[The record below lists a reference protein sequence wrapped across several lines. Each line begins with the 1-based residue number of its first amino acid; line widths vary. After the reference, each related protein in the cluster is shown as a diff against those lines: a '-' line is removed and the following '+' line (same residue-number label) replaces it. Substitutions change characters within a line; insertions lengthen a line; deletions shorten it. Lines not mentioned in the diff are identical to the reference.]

1 MTVQI
6 SRLLLLSAGFLSL
19 ASFASNAS
27 TAALGAEP
35 TLSFA
40 DIASRVRGSVVT
52 VAAAV
57 IDKHALA
64 MKGKKGDTGEESG
77 SGSQDDFSPSRPKQ
91 RPGEPPRQF
100 TSIGSGFV
108 IDPSGLVVTNNH
120 VIEGGNAIYVIL
132 SDGTELKVDK
142 IVGRDT
148 KSDITVLKVTPKAS
162 APLHAVSFGDSS
174 ATRVGDWVLAIG
186 NPFGLDGTVTAGILS
201 GRGRDINA
209 GPYDDFLQTD
219 AAINRGNSG
228 GPLFNASGEVIGINT
243 AIFSPSGGSI
253 GLGFAIPSNNARH
266 IVDQL
271 ERFGETRWGWIG
283 VRLQTPSEDW
293 AAGMHLPGA
302 EGALIARIDKGGP
315 ADLAGLQE
323 GDLILSF
330 AGHPVKHARQLPRFI
345 AQAPIGEEVEA
356 TIMRAGERKSVKIK
370 VARLDAASPEVSSAP
385 PRSKHQK
392 YGKISFEPL
401 ADDARPQIAAGTG
414 ALGAVASAA
423 AAKSL
428 MPGDVVA
435 EAAHQKVRTV
445 EELETR
451 LDELRRMGR
460 TEALLT
466 VEKPSGAILFAPL
479 ALREE

>member
-1 MTVQI
+1 M
-6 SRLLLLSAGFLSL
+6 
-19 ASFASNAS
+19 
-27 TAALGAEP
+27 
-35 TLSFA
+35 
-40 DIASRVRGSVVT
+40 
-52 VAAAV
+52 
-57 IDKHALA
+57 
-64 MKGKKGDTGEESG
+64 
-77 SGSQDDFSPSRPKQ
+77 
-91 RPGEPPRQF
+91 
-100 TSIGSGFV
+100 
-108 IDPSGLVVTNNH
+108 
-120 VIEGGNAIYVIL
+120 IEGGNAIYVIL

-315 ADLAGLQE
+315 ADLAGL
-323 GDLILSF
+323 
-330 AGHPVKHARQLPRFI
+330 AGRRSHPFLRRPSRQARP
-345 AQAPIGEEVEA
+345 
-356 TIMRAGERKSVKIK
+356 S
-370 VARLDAASPEVSSAP
+370 ASPLY
-385 PRSKHQK
+385 R
-392 YGKISFEPL
+392 
-401 ADDARPQIAAGTG
+401 
-414 ALGAVASAA
+414 AS
-423 AAKSL
+423 
-428 MPGDVVA
+428 PDW
-435 EAAHQKVRTV
+435 
-445 EELETR
+445 
-451 LDELRRMGR
+451 RRG
-460 TEALLT
+460 
-466 VEKPSGAILFAPL
+466 
-479 ALREE
+479 